1 MRPWDVSNDLLQ
13 YESEYKIQTWT
24 RHKTPVVRT
33 CSITNL
39 EKQPDNIN
47 SSIRNTSLRRL
58 NVVGEESESSCPE
71 VDPPR
76 DSDSSERVPGKSMY
90 NLMLWFHIYT
100 LNTNFCGFRLFNQ
113 TTKFFCTTKGIDN
126 KKSHLQVSKPQMK
139 MSANI
144 SDFANPWKL
153 MPIKIN
159 KTTWN
164 DS

>member
-33 CSITNL
+33 CSITSL
-39 EKQPDNIN
+39 EKQPDN
-47 SSIRNTSLRRL
+47 IRNTSLRRL

-113 TTKFFCTTKGIDN
+113 TKFFCTTKGIDN
-126 KKSHLQVSKPQMK
+126 KKSHLQVSKLWMQIFM
-139 MSANI
+139 NI
-144 SDFANPWKL
+144 SLFL
-153 MPIKIN
+153 IIFR
-159 KTTWN
+159 THIF
-164 DS
+164 

>member
-1 MRPWDVSNDLLQ
+1 MTINLIWGGKTLFSRKDTRLIFFILNQNVLIYFFNSMRPWDVSNDLLQ

-33 CSITNL
+33 CSITSL

-71 VDPPR
+71 VDPPQ

-90 NLMLWFHIYT
+90 IVVFVCSIKQQ
-100 LNTNFCGFRLFNQ
+100 NF
-113 TTKFFCTTKGIDN
+113 
-126 KKSHLQVSKPQMK
+126 
-139 MSANI
+139 SAQRK
-144 SDFANPWKL
+144 A
-153 MPIKIN
+153 
-159 KTTWN
+159 
-164 DS
+164 